1 MVGKEHYQNSHADL
15 TTISTIELRHIQD
28 RFLWGASLNLF
39 IFSGVVGDEEDNY
52 GAEMRLY
59 LNQDDVLKPGQSNE
73 QGQGILK
80 FCTTQQ
86 EKPTSKNAGK
96 AKRKVRRSETLPGFS
111 SDDNKDSDDDDLPAF
126 GVGCVKSA
134 NSKRDGPFPEV
145 IDLDDDTTTIY
156 DKSKKKQVLL
166 KEEKSKPKK
175 SKKVI
180 KEGSSEESR
189 VRRLKKEKKKKKAK
203 RISDSFITVIADT
216 DKDDFDGAIPS
227 VPSSSVND
235 PGNPDVDLDLAEGQG
250 HSETS
255 QEFASTEI
263 DIDVNRNDNAPEPM
277 EIDDSLAQTN
287 GKDPSESTSE
297 VKSVTSCNTR
307 TEMGTSLPLCRGAIV
322 ATPPSLDDIPSVLE
336 ELEENPDA
344 LKNLDLIHLID
355 HWEKEKEKSFSSK
368 NGVKR
373 FLSTPPEGD
382 TRIVVK
388 TSISVDAVRI
398 NATAYDQQNVT
409 GYKVPKPS
417 RLDSEVEKMDIDN
430 VSNEKISSD
439 PLPCDRKQNSSTLSV
454 KDVSDYAGGVD
465 SEELPDLPVQVIPVD
480 KEYTSPADNAQ
491 SLNSSPEHVV
501 EGIEM
506 NFEEFKDISEGV
518 QTPRGQRTN
527 DLSSKNRMPCLK
539 GSGVD
544 VGDGFERTLFGSPQ
558 VQQKP
563 LFKESSERNSSRE
576 TRESPAREEKKN
588 DDVSPKV
595 GDERVDEELS
605 SCGDLDQ
612 FTDIL
617 ADMDFSEDEELENQ
631 DEHQTDT
638 NEVENCGLLN
648 KSNESKPEYQT
659 NVSDAENHKSPR
671 LVKSD
676 TRISEFVTARK
687 VHENTSAGATS
698 CGDNSSEVVEAH
710 EEALQQNSE
719 DLFDDTFGDIS
730 LGRIPFSQY
739 DTDAKPGS
747 KVLANKASDVDLEM
761 GSLTPNVKDFPKA
774 SSTPHV
780 VAPKAKSGPKAS
792 SISHAVTP
800 DLKGFPSASSTPHAV
815 TPNAKSFPKASSTP
829 HDSDNRGR
837 GCAKDSLG
845 AVKITPGGC
854 VSSISSNNK
863 TDSTL
868 SSAHESFFDDDN
880 DDLLLGA
887 CQTPCRTTPPV
898 KSQKLSSN
906 FSQHALQHD
915 VSQVTFS
922 QALSMIDRSAMSET
936 GPITPIQSSVPNKCA
951 KVMNNNS
958 PSELPDSKNTSP
970 DEVFQKQRKFHKS
983 PQPRCAKSA
992 TPIVES
998 LPGKFESPTE
1008 IEEPQFDLG
1017 FSFDDLEDD
1026 DIIPPS
1032 PPSSTQP
1039 FSQRSNLSMLP
1050 VEKQKIESKEAK
1062 STNLANSFIDQSL
1075 KRPLKNVNQ
1084 HGSQNQEQTTKILP
1098 ATKTIPN
1105 PPTSSAS
1112 IGTRTLPPAAKSMV
1126 ISPARETTPVVLPT
1140 SKTNLSLRNTNSK
1153 CDDRSASAVL
1163 DDFDDDDVDFD
1174 ILPIDFDDDFGEDD
1188 DHQGE
1193 SLVEEVLVR
1202 NVPTAVVSPV
1212 VSQEIKDIQ
1221 QQQPG
1226 E

>member
-1 MVGKEHYQNSHADL
+1 
-15 TTISTIELRHIQD
+15 
-28 RFLWGASLNLF
+28 
-39 IFSGVVGDEEDNY
+39 
-52 GAEMRLY
+52 MRLY
-59 LNQDDVLKPGQSNE
+59 LNEDDVLKPGQSNE
-73 QGQGILK
+73 QGILK

-126 GVGCVKSA
+126 GVGSVKSA

-145 IDLDDDTTTIY
+145 IDLDDDTTTIC

-175 SKKVI
+175 SKKVN

-189 VRRLKKEKKKKKAK
+189 LRRLKKEKKKKKAK

-227 VPSSSVND
+227 VPSTIVND
-235 PGNPDVDLDLAEGQG
+235 PGNPDVDLDLAEGQNHTG
-250 HSETS
+250 TS
-255 QEFASTEI
+255 DEFPLTEI
-263 DIDVNRNDNAPEPM
+263 DMDENRKDNTPEPM
-277 EIDDSLAQTN
+277 ETDDSLAQTK

-297 VKSVTSCNTR
+297 VKSNTSCNTG
-307 TEMGTSLPLCRGAIV
+307 TEIGTSLPLCRGAIV
-322 ATPPSLDDIPSVLE
+322 ATPPSLDDIPSALE

-344 LKNLDLIHLID
+344 LKKLDLIHLID
-355 HWEKEKEKSFSSK
+355 QWETGKEKSFPSK
-368 NGVKR
+368 NGIKC
-373 FLSTPPEGD
+373 FLSTPPDGD
-382 TRIVVK
+382 TSIVGK

-398 NATAYDQQNVT
+398 NTTSYDEQNVT

-417 RLDSEVEKMDIDN
+417 ELDSEVEKMDIDN
-430 VSNEKISSD
+430 ISNERISSD
-439 PLPCDRKQNSSTLSV
+439 PLLCERKQNPSILSV
-454 KDVSDYAGGVD
+454 RDASDYAGGVD

-480 KEYTSPADNAQ
+480 KEYTSPADNVQ
-491 SLNSSPEHVV
+491 SLNSLPEHVV

-518 QTPRGQRTN
+518 QTPRGVRTN
-527 DLSSKNRMPCLK
+527 DLPSKNSAQCLK

-544 VGDGFERTLFGSPQ
+544 VGVGFERTLFGTPQ
-558 VQQKP
+558 LQQKP

-595 GDERVDEELS
+595 GDERADEELS

-617 ADMDFSEDEELENQ
+617 ADMDFSEDEEPENQ
-631 DEHQTDT
+631 DEHQREK
-638 NEVENCGLLN
+638 NEVENCGLFN
-648 KSNESKPEYQT
+648 KSNGSKHEYQT
-659 NVSDAENHKSPR
+659 NVSDAENHKSPKFKR
-671 LVKSD
+671 
-676 TRISEFVTARK
+676 TSEFTTARK

-730 LGRIPFSQY
+730 LGHIPFSQY

-747 KVLANKASDVDLEM
+747 EVLANKASDVDLEM

-780 VAPKAKSGPKAS
+780 VAPNAKSGPKS
-792 SISHAVTP
+792 SIISHAVTP

-829 HDSDNRGR
+829 HGIDNRGR

-854 VSSISSNNK
+854 GSSISSNNK

-887 CQTPCRTTPPV
+887 CQTPCRISPPV
-898 KSQKLSSN
+898 KSQKLASN

-915 VSQVTFS
+915 MSQVTFS
-922 QALSMIDRSAMSET
+922 QALSMVDRSAMSET
-936 GPITPIQSSVPNKCA
+936 GPITPIQSSVAIKCA

-983 PQPRCAKSA
+983 PQPRCAKSV

-1008 IEEPQFDLG
+1008 VEEPQFDLG

-1050 VEKQKIESKEAK
+1050 VEKQKIESMEAK
-1062 STNLANSFIDQSL
+1062 LTNIANSAIDQSL
-1075 KRPLKNVNQ
+1075 KRPLKTVNQ
-1084 HGSQNQEQTTKILP
+1084 YGTQDQEQTMEILP
-1098 ATKTIPN
+1098 STKTIPN
-1105 PPTSSAS
+1105 PPTSSTS
-1112 IGTRTLPPAAKSMV
+1112 TGTRTLPPAAESMV
-1126 ISPARETTPVVLPT
+1126 ISPAKKTTPIALPT

-1153 CDDRSASAVL
+1153 GDDRSASVVL

-1188 DHQGE
+1188 DHQGK

-1212 VSQEIKDIQ
+1212 VSQEIKDDDIQ
-1221 QQQPG
+1221 KQQPG